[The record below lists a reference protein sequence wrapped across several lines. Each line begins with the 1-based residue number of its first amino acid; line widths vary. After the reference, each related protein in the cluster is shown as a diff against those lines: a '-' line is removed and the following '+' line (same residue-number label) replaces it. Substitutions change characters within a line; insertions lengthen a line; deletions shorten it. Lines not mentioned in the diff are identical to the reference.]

1 MIGRDCNDFWAEAFM
16 YWARFVT
23 ASIFRRIREGTI
35 ARNNGLE
42 VGIDGRGYGIG
53 ARPRRTAGIFV
64 IVGGQWWHGFA
75 ERLDIGR

>member
-1 MIGRDCNDFWAEAFM
+1 MIGGNGNDFWAAFM
-16 YWARFVT
+16 YWAT
-23 ASIFRRIREGTI
+23 LTAAASIFRRIREGTI

-42 VGIDGRGYGIG
+42 VGVDGRGYGIG
-53 ARPRRTAGIFV
+53 ARPRTAGIFV